1 MKKIKIAFVN
11 PPSIDTELF
20 SPVTWIWMKSYY
32 DNFGKYKDLV
42 EWLEPPFKYN
52 RYQSCKEIWEEVN
65 TADIILYSSY
75 IWNTDII
82 DEVARLAKNINPNIV
97 NVLGG
102 PQIGQKDIDIFKKK
116 TMYDYF
122 CQVTK
127 PGELF
132 MQDFI
137 DSYFENNGIPNI
149 EDISFELRSTKCR
162 EWQFPNV
169 CAYEE
174 NFDYLKKIKDY
185 ADIEGI
191 FPHVLIETTR
201 GCPFHCTYCEWGGGI
216 GTKVLKKPEDIVI
229 REIDVLHKL
238 GYKQIYNVD
247 ANFGLFL
254 ERDLFFLK
262 YAYDLGMSFI
272 NSSLFKTTNLDK
284 KIKIIDEI
292 FKITGTDTSNGRKS
306 IVPNIGIQS
315 LSDNAMKISKR
326 VDLNKIDK
334 IQLIEYCEKNFGAS
348 SPFMEFIRA
357 MPGSTLDDFYDEL
370 LVIYNSLENNNI
382 QYCFYDY
389 MALPDSEITDD
400 LYCALNKIKLVE
412 VFTQTVEEGISFISS
427 GLYKNRK
434 NYFKTISSCNSYTLE
449 DNIQMFIMSFASDTL
464 VRKLWKNLKDVLPDV
479 RTFLEYCWTAMNNI
493 SSFKEIYNDVKD
505 TLNYET
511 AAKDI
516 TKINGKN
523 RLEIIEEF
531 INSNEQLI
539 YNNLFEEIVEYGSN
553 NQAN

>member
-1 MKKIKIAFVN
+1 
-11 PPSIDTELF
+11 
-20 SPVTWIWMKSYY
+20 
-32 DNFGKYKDLV
+32 
-42 EWLEPPFKYN
+42 LEPPFKYN
-52 RYQSCKEIWEEVN
+52 RYQSCEEIWEEVS

-82 DEVARLAKNINPNIV
+82 DEVARLAKNIKPNIV

-116 TMYDYF
+116 SMYDYF
-122 CQVTK
+122 CQATK

-137 DSYFENNGIPNI
+137 DSYFKNNGIPNI

-201 GCPFHCTYCEWGGGI
+201 GCPFQCTYCEWGGGI

-238 GYKQIYNVD
+238 GYKQVYNAD

-262 YAYDLGMSFI
+262 YANDLGISFI
-272 NSSLFKTTNLDK
+272 NSSLFKTTKLDK

-292 FKITGTDTSNGRKS
+292 FKILGTDTINGGKS
-306 IVPNIGIQS
+306 TVPNIGIQS
-315 LSDNAMKISKR
+315 LSDSAMKISKR
-326 VDLNKIDK
+326 IDLNKTDK
-334 IQLIEYCEKNFGAS
+334 IRLIEYCKKNYSTAV
-348 SPFMEFIRA
+348 PFMEFIRA
-357 MPGSTLDDFYDEL
+357 MPGSTLNDFYDEISIMHSIL
-370 LVIYNSLENNNI
+370 KSDDIR
-382 QYCFYDY
+382 YCFYDY
-389 MALPDSEITDD
+389 MALPDSEIVDD
-400 LYCALNKIKLVE
+400 LHCALNKIKLVE
-412 VFTQTVEEGISFISS
+412 VFTRNIEEGISHTSS
-427 GLYKNRK
+427 SLYKNRK
-434 NYFKTISSCNSYTLE
+434 NYFKTISSCDSYTLE
-449 DNIQMFIMSFASDTL
+449 DNVQMFIMSIAAEILFK
-464 VRKLWKNLKDVLPDV
+464 KLWKNIEDVFTDH
-479 RTFLEYCWTAMNNI
+479 RTFFEYCWISMNKI
-493 SSFKEIYNDVKD
+493 SSFKEIYDDVRD
-505 TLNYET
+505 TLDYKT

-531 INSNEQLI
+531 INSNKQLI